1 MVVVLLQLLQL
12 AVVLQLLLLLLVVLH
27 LLQLAVVRLAV
38 LTAKARVLVR
48 VLQLMALVVWRRRG
62 GCLRDVR
69 ERPYRRC

>member
-1 MVVVLLQLLQL
+1 MVLVLQLLQL
-12 AVVLQLLLLLLVVLH
+12 AVVLQLLLLVVVVVVLH
-27 LLQLAVVRLAV
+27 LLKLSV
-38 LTAKARVLVR
+38 LPAKVLMR